1 MKVVMIL
8 LDGMRPDSL
17 VGIEE
22 VENLKAES
30 TYTLNARTV
39 FPSVTLPC
47 HMSLFHSV
55 EPTRHGVTTNVF
67 TPQVR
72 PIKGLCEVLTDNDM
86 KCDMYYSWSELQDIV
101 RPGSLN
107 YSYFLN
113 EHSNIDQYQL
123 LDKITDNAI
132 SGIKEYGSEFSFVYI
147 GIPDTMGHL
156 YGWMS
161 DEYLKSMKCAWAKVE
176 KIIDSLSEDYTVVV
190 LADHGGHDRIHGTTE
205 DSDMTIPVFIKGKD
219 FESAKSIDGV
229 NIIDIAPTICK
240 VLGVKADKEWEGKSL
255 L

>member
-22 VENLKAES
+22 VERLKSES

-55 EPTRHGVTTNVF
+55 DPTRHGVTTNVF

-72 PIKGLCEVLTDNDM
+72 PIKGLFELLTDRGLN
-86 KCDMYYSWSELQDIV
+86 CDMYYTWSELQDV
-101 RPGSLN
+101 NRPGSLH

-113 EHSNIDQYQL
+113 GHSDIDQYEL
-123 LDKITDNAI
+123 NDIVTNNAI
-132 SGIKEYGSEFSFVYI
+132 EHIAEFGSEFSFVYFGMPDSI
-147 GIPDTMGHL
+147 GHK
-156 YGWMS
+156 YGWMG
-161 DEYLKSMKCAWAKVE
+161 DEYNKAMRHCFKNLQKLTDTLGDEYAV
-176 KIIDSLSEDYTVVV
+176 IV
-190 LADHGGHDRIHGTTE
+190 LADHGGHERMHGTTE
-205 DSDMTIPVFIKGKD
+205 DSDMTIPLFIK
-219 FESAKSIDGV
+219 AKGVDKGRVIDKV
-229 NIIDIAPTICK
+229 SIIDVAPTVCK
-240 VLGVKADKEWEGKSL
+240 LLGVKPDLEWEGKSL